1 MGKWLLAILV
11 IIVLVQVAKAA
22 VLYLK
27 DDPAAAIR
35 GQPASAPAGDVKD
48 LRDLLEP
55 IRARY
60 KVPALGAA
68 VLHGDRV
75 VALGATGV
83 RKAGGATPVTPEDLW
98 HIGSCTKAM
107 TATLIAT
114 FVEEGKLSWDQ
125 EIGEFFR
132 ASGEQVHPDWDRVTL
147 EHLLSH
153 TAGVPGDVP
162 PPLWAKLWQFKGTP
176 TEARMEL
183 VRPTLAA
190 KPKAAPGEKYEYS
203 NTGYAIAGA
212 MAELAT
218 GESWESLMGSRL
230 YGPLGITTGGFGA
243 PGTPGTEDQPWGH
256 SRRGKPVEPGPRGDN
271 PPAIGPAGTAHM
283 SVGDWAR
290 FVSAHLLRKGA
301 DLSSESYERMQTP
314 PPGREYALGWVV
326 TTRGWAKGDGKGV
339 GLTHAGSNTM
349 WHAVTWIAPERCF
362 AVVITCNQGGST
374 AAKACDD
381 VAGALLKAH
390 MPQRAPAP
398 AEPIGGP
405 R

>member
-243 PGTPGTEDQPWGH
+243 PGTPGTRTSPGATAGAGNPW
-256 SRRGKPVEPGPRGDN
+256 SRGRGETTRPPSVRREPRTCPS
-271 PPAIGPAGTAHM
+271 AIGPGLSRRTCCARARISRASRTSACRPRRPAANTRWAG
-283 SVGDWAR
+283 
-290 FVSAHLLRKGA
+290 
-301 DLSSESYERMQTP
+301 SS
-314 PPGREYALGWVV
+314 PPG
-326 TTRGWAKGDGKGV
+326 D
-339 GLTHAGSNTM
+339 
-349 WHAVTWIAPERCF
+349 
-362 AVVITCNQGGST
+362 
-374 AAKACDD
+374 
-381 VAGALLKAH
+381 
-390 MPQRAPAP
+390 
-398 AEPIGGP
+398 GP
-405 R
+405 REMARVLALPTPGATPCGTP